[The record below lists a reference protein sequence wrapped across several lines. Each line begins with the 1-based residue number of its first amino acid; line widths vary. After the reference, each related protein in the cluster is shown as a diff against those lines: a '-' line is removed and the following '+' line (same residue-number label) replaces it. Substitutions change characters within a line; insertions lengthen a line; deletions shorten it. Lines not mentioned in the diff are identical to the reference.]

1 MKVLV
6 TYFEPFGDDS
16 INSSEECAKLL
27 PGNIDKLR
35 LPVSFRCAPQLAIKR
50 VEELRPDV
58 VICLGQ
64 AVRSVIA
71 LERIAVN
78 TANAV
83 KPDNDGY
90 CPHSEHIVSGGA
102 DGIFTTYDV
111 DTLAA
116 RIQDNGC
123 PCQVSNSAG
132 TYVCNALYYHLLQR
146 GIPALFVHLPL
157 TPAQARTRSTVTP
170 SVESALAAKSI
181 ITLLTKL
188 HLSTQ
193 SEA

>member
-27 PGNIDKLR
+27 PEDIETLR
-35 LPVSFRCAPQLAIKR
+35 LPVSFRRAPQLAITR
-50 VEELRPDV
+50 VEELRPDM

-64 AVRSVIA
+64 AVRPVIA
-71 LERIAVN
+71 LERIAIN
-78 TANAV
+78 MANAA

-90 CPHSEHIVSGGA
+90 CPHSEHIVSGGS

-111 DTLAA
+111 DSLAA
-116 RIQDNGC
+116 RLRDSGY

-132 TYVCNALYYHLLQR
+132 TYVCNALYYLLLQR

-157 TPAQARTRSTVTP
+157 TPEQARIRPTVT
-170 SVESALAAKSI
+170 SFVESALAAQSI
-181 ITLLTKL
+181 ITLLSRL
-188 HLSTQ
+188 YPQ